1 VQLQYYNCVAY
12 DKEFNVIKEFKGGD
26 NHFGNFIDACV
37 SRKVEDLNA
46 DVREGHLSA
55 GMSHLG
61 NISYY
66 IGEHNT
72 LSLDEARKVLS
83 GIKSL
88 DDNDKTLDRTIQH
101 LKDNKVDLAKYP
113 ISMGPHLKF
122 DPEREVFPDSAEAT
136 AMCSREYREGFVCP
150 TADKV

>member
-1 VQLQYYNCVAY
+1 MLLYGCNI
-12 DKEFNVIKEFKGGD
+12 FGGQPIWQGEEV
-26 NHFGNFIDACV
+26 HV
-37 SRKVEDLNA
+37 SRKVADLNA

-55 GMSHLG
+55 AISHLG

-72 LSLDEARKVLS
+72 VSIDEVRQAVK

-88 DDNDKTLDRTIQH
+88 DDNALTLERTVQH
-101 LKDNKVDLAKYP
+101 LKDNKVDLNKYP
-113 ISMGPHLKF
+113 ISLGPHLKF
-122 DPEREVFPDSAEAT
+122 DPEREVFPDSDEAT